1 MSILI
6 DKGNIKGKH
15 NVKQVYYIHIVEV
28 PTQKGEHSWKCTE
41 LSL

>member
-28 PTQKGEHSWKCTE
+28 PTHKGEHSWKCTE